1 MIAGSL
7 RDAIIHT
14 REPLNGEPSP
24 GRLTASFLTPVGD
37 FYLRCHGTIP
47 RIDPASY
54 RLQIGGLVRAPLQLS
69 LDDLRSRFPTR
80 TIAAVLQC
88 AGNRRGELNAVH
100 EVSGAPWAAGAIGH
114 AEWTGV
120 ALPDVLKA
128 AIVASECPDL
138 HVAFS
143 CHDRVEMPGEGRF
156 AYGASI
162 PIAKATAPEVLLAW
176 AMNGEALTPEHGFP
190 LRLVVPGFAGVR
202 SAKWLD
208 RVTVQRTPS
217 DNPIQQR
224 DYKMLPA
231 EVTEATV
238 DWSQGVPIDEM
249 PLTSAICEP
258 APRALLRAG
267 PTVIR
272 GYALSTGRRVVRVE
286 VSGDGGRSWR
296 QAALEQRPVSPW
308 SWTLWRASMTLAT
321 GAHELAV
328 RAWDSA
334 GQTQPARPEEVWNFK
349 GYLNASWH
357 RIRVRAE

>member
-1 MIAGSL
+1 
-7 RDAIIHT
+7 
-14 REPLNGEPSP
+14 
-24 GRLTASFLTPVGD
+24 
-37 FYLRCHGTIP
+37 
-47 RIDPASY
+47 
-54 RLQIGGLVRAPLQLS
+54 
-69 LDDLRSRFPTR
+69 
-80 TIAAVLQC
+80 
-88 AGNRRGELNAVH
+88 
-100 EVSGAPWAAGAIGH
+100 VSGAPWAAGAIGH

-120 ALPDVLKA
+120 ALADVLNA
-128 AIVASECPDL
+128 AIVSSECPDL

-143 CHDRVEMPGEGRF
+143 CHDRVEMPEEGRF

-176 AMNGEALTPEHGFP
+176 AMNGEPLLPEHGFP

-202 SAKWLD
+202 SAKWLH

-217 DNPIQQR
+217 DSPIQQR

-238 DWSQGVPIDEM
+238 DWAQGVPIDEM

-267 PTVIR
+267 PIEIR

-296 QAALEQRPVSPW
+296 QAALEQRPNSPW
-308 SWTLWRASMTLAT
+308 SWTLWRTTITLAP
-321 GAHELAV
+321 GAHELTV

-334 GQTQPARPEEVWNFK
+334 GQTQPSRPEDVWNFK
-349 GYLNASWH
+349 GYLNASCH